1 MNYTVTLLSGMPI
14 TGNIGLEFSNETNQ
28 VYCIY
33 SSYNPDTEN
42 STFVVGSIAKA
53 TGEISVLNAL
63 NEIGG
68 YQFYNRSFDQTNKKL
83 LFVAYNL
90 DFSAQELYL
99 YDMDSNT
106 YETRPLPA
114 EVVIEIECN
123 NIIYSELKYGA
134 LNNPANEFDKVVVY
148 VDQAAQ
154 QILVSANL
162 AQATYCLYNSQGAK
176 LLSGTID
183 SALAIEAAGL
193 SAGVYIL
200 SLTTE
205 NKRVNRKVVLL

>member
-1 MNYTVTLLSGMPI
+1 MPI

-33 SSYNPDTEN
+33 SSYNPDTET
-42 STFVVGSIAKA
+42 STFVVGSIATA

-123 NIIYSELKYGA
+123 NIIYSELKYG
-134 LNNPANEFDKVVVY
+134 LLRNPAFQANELGIYLNSDTRSICFSES
-148 VDQAAQ
+148 
-154 QILVSANL
+154 LVNANFQVCSA
-162 AQATYCLYNSQGAK
+162 QGAM
-176 LLSGTID
+176 LLSGKINSTNTLD
-183 SALAIEAAGL
+183 ASALAAGIYVV
-193 SAGVYIL
+193 SVEFVGKKV
-200 SLTTE
+200 
-205 NKRVNRKVVLL
+205 NKKVIVH